1 MMEDNQIY
9 EDILETGSLKGEPV
23 SKMKR
28 KAFTTGIIVGL
39 LVAFLALLAGNFI
52 ARGVRVLMLNKNT
65 SSSATSNEAEDDEVV
80 TVDTNRK
87 MMAIEDVIK
96 QAVELGANKIVFFSS
111 SNCIAEK
118 REKGEKYA
126 KTARQAAMQAG
137 RDRIPE
143 VVSGVTFAEMIDGL
157 AAADI
162 SAFFHEKADLPLYD
176 VILTKK
182 DPRSA
187 AFAVGPEGGF
197 SDKEAEIA
205 IQKGIP
211 VVSLGKR
218 ILRAVTAPLCALSV
232 LTSVYD
238 R

>member
-1 MMEDNQIY
+1 MHKLFVLP
-9 EDILETGSLKGEPV
+9 EDIHDNAVTVTGNDVEHLHALRVKEGDDIKISDGVSLNYDAVVKEVRKNSVSFEILRSYEFENEPKIDITVYCALLKGG
-23 SKMKR
+23 
-28 KAFTTGIIVGL
+28 A
-39 LVAFLALLAGNFI
+39 N
-52 ARGVRVLMLNKNT
+52 
-65 SSSATSNEAEDDEVV
+65 
-80 TVDTNRK
+80 
-87 MMAIEDVIK
+87 EDVIK

-143 VVSGVTFAEMIDGL
+143 VVSGVTFAEMIEGL

-197 SDKEAEIA
+197 TDKEAEIA

>member
-1 MMEDNQIY
+1 MHKLFVSP
-9 EDILETGSLKGEPV
+9 EDIHDNTVTVTGNDVEHLHALRVKEGDDIKISDGVALNYDAVVKEVRKNSVSFELIKSYEFENEPKIDITVYCALLKG
-23 SKMKR
+23 
-28 KAFTTGIIVGL
+28 G
-39 LVAFLALLAGNFI
+39 
-52 ARGVRVLMLNKNT
+52 
-65 SSSATSNEAEDDEVV
+65 SN
-80 TVDTNRK
+80 
-87 MMAIEDVIK
+87 EDVIK

>member
-1 MMEDNQIY
+1 MHKLFVSP
-9 EDILETGSLKGEPV
+9 EDIRDNTVTVTDNDVEHLHALRVKEGDDIKISDGVALNYDAVVKEVRKNSVSFELIKSYEFENEPKIDITVYCALLKG
-23 SKMKR
+23 
-28 KAFTTGIIVGL
+28 G
-39 LVAFLALLAGNFI
+39 
-52 ARGVRVLMLNKNT
+52 
-65 SSSATSNEAEDDEVV
+65 SN
-80 TVDTNRK
+80 
-87 MMAIEDVIK
+87 EDVIK

>member
-1 MMEDNQIY
+1 MHKLFVSP
-9 EDILETGSLKGEPV
+9 EDIFENTVTVSGADVEHLHALRVREGDKMAISDGVGICYDATVAEVRKNSVSFSLTDGHPFENEPKIDITVYCALLKG
-23 SKMKR
+23 
-28 KAFTTGIIVGL
+28 G
-39 LVAFLALLAGNFI
+39 
-52 ARGVRVLMLNKNT
+52 
-65 SSSATSNEAEDDEVV
+65 SN
-80 TVDTNRK
+80 
-87 MMAIEDVIK
+87 EDVIK

-118 REKGEKYA
+118 REKSEKYA
-126 KTARQAAMQAG
+126 KTSRQAAMQSG

-143 VVSGVTFAEMIDGL
+143 VVGGVSFNEMIEGL
-157 AAADI
+157 RAADV
-162 SAFFHEKADLPLYD
+162 SAFFHEKAEIQFYD
-176 VILTKK
+176 VVSAKK

-197 SDKEAEIA
+197 TDKEADIA
-205 IQKGIP
+205 IENGIP

-232 LTSVYD
+232 LSCVYD

>member
-1 MMEDNQIY
+1 MHKLFVSP
-9 EDILETGSLKGEPV
+9 EDIRDNTVTVTGNDVEHLHALRVKEGDDIKISDGVSLNYDAVVKEVRKNSVSFELIKSYEFENEPKIDITVYCALLKG
-23 SKMKR
+23 
-28 KAFTTGIIVGL
+28 G
-39 LVAFLALLAGNFI
+39 
-52 ARGVRVLMLNKNT
+52 
-65 SSSATSNEAEDDEVV
+65 SN
-80 TVDTNRK
+80 
-87 MMAIEDVIK
+87 EDVIK

>member
-1 MMEDNQIY
+1 MHKLFVSP
-9 EDILETGSLKGEPV
+9 EDIRDNTVTVTGNDVEHLHALRVKEGDDIKISDGVALNYDAVVKEVRKNSVSFELIKSYEFENEPKIDITVYCALLKG
-23 SKMKR
+23 
-28 KAFTTGIIVGL
+28 G
-39 LVAFLALLAGNFI
+39 
-52 ARGVRVLMLNKNT
+52 
-65 SSSATSNEAEDDEVV
+65 SN
-80 TVDTNRK
+80 
-87 MMAIEDVIK
+87 EDVIK

-143 VVSGVTFAEMIDGL
+143 VASGVTFAEMIDGL

-162 SAFFHEKADLPLYD
+162 SAFFHEKAEIPFYD
-176 VILTKK
+176 VVSSKK

>member
-1 MMEDNQIY
+1 MHKLFILP
-9 EDILETGSLKGEPV
+9 EDIHDNAVTVTGNDVEHLHALRVKEGDDIKISDGVSLNYDAVVKEVRKNSVSFEILRSYEFENEPKIDITVYCALLKGG
-23 SKMKR
+23 
-28 KAFTTGIIVGL
+28 A
-39 LVAFLALLAGNFI
+39 N
-52 ARGVRVLMLNKNT
+52 
-65 SSSATSNEAEDDEVV
+65 
-80 TVDTNRK
+80 
-87 MMAIEDVIK
+87 EDVIK

-143 VVSGVTFAEMIDGL
+143 VVSGVTFAEMIEGL

-197 SDKEAEIA
+197 TDKEAEIA

>member
-1 MMEDNQIY
+1 MHKLFVLP
-9 EDILETGSLKGEPV
+9 EDIHDNAVTVTGNDVEHLHALRVKEGDDIKISDGVSLNYDAVVKEVRKNSVSFEILRSYEFENEPKIDITVYCALLKGG
-23 SKMKR
+23 
-28 KAFTTGIIVGL
+28 A
-39 LVAFLALLAGNFI
+39 N
-52 ARGVRVLMLNKNT
+52 
-65 SSSATSNEAEDDEVV
+65 
-80 TVDTNRK
+80 
-87 MMAIEDVIK
+87 EDVIK

-143 VVSGVTFAEMIDGL
+143 VVSGVTFAEMIEGL

>member
-1 MMEDNQIY
+1 MHKLFVSP
-9 EDILETGSLKGEPV
+9 EDIHDNTVTVTGNDVEHLHALRVKEGVDIKISDGVSLNYDAVVKEVRKNSVSFELIKSYEFENEPKIDITVYCALLKG
-23 SKMKR
+23 
-28 KAFTTGIIVGL
+28 G
-39 LVAFLALLAGNFI
+39 
-52 ARGVRVLMLNKNT
+52 
-65 SSSATSNEAEDDEVV
+65 SN
-80 TVDTNRK
+80 
-87 MMAIEDVIK
+87 EDVIK

>member
-1 MMEDNQIY
+1 MHKLFVSP
-9 EDILETGSLKGEPV
+9 EDIRDNTVTVTGNDVEHLHALRVKEGDDIKISDGVALNYDAVVKEVRKNSVSFELIKSYEFENEPKIDITVYCALLKG
-23 SKMKR
+23 
-28 KAFTTGIIVGL
+28 G
-39 LVAFLALLAGNFI
+39 
-52 ARGVRVLMLNKNT
+52 
-65 SSSATSNEAEDDEVV
+65 SN
-80 TVDTNRK
+80 
-87 MMAIEDVIK
+87 EDVIK

>member
-1 MMEDNQIY
+1 MHKLFVSP
-9 EDILETGSLKGEPV
+9 EDIHDNTVTVTGNDVEHLHALRVKEGDDIKISDGVSLNYDAVVREVRKNSVSFELLQSYEFENDPKIDITVYCALLKG
-23 SKMKR
+23 
-28 KAFTTGIIVGL
+28 G
-39 LVAFLALLAGNFI
+39 
-52 ARGVRVLMLNKNT
+52 
-65 SSSATSNEAEDDEVV
+65 SN
-80 TVDTNRK
+80 
-87 MMAIEDVIK
+87 EDVIK
-96 QAVELGANKIVFFSS
+96 QAVELGANRIVFFSS

-126 KTARQAAMQAG
+126 KIARQAAMQAG

-143 VVSGVTFAEMIDGL
+143 VVSGVTFAEMIEGL
-157 AAADI
+157 ASADI

-197 SDKEAEIA
+197 TDKEVDIA
-205 IQKGIP
+205 AQRGIP